1 MAATRKTTKTKEA
14 PRIKN
19 AYRGVSSRELEY
31 GTKLR
36 PPVRSTTRVTRNLN
50 GTTNIES
57 VHAIAVKF
65 AETHGVPLNKV
76 HIDST
81 YSGYYLRTN
90 ALEPLKEFEAEVRR
104 VENFN
109 KALDEYRADRD
120 AVDKQRREEQA
131 SRRAEEEARE
141 KKMREEAE
149 IRARATLTREVQEKL
164 RSDAKFMA
172 ALTDEVLSDDAF
184 VRRLKALFTKGL

>member
-1 MAATRKTTKTKEA
+1 MATTRKTKEA
-14 PRIKN
+14 PRIKA

-36 PPVRSTTRVTRNLN
+36 PPVRRTMTVKRSLN

-65 AETHGVPLNKV
+65 AETHSVPLNKV

-81 YSGYYLRTN
+81 YSGYYLRTT
-90 ALEPLKEFEAEVRR
+90 ALEPLKEFQAEVRR

-120 AVDKQRREEQA
+120 AVDKLHREEQA
-131 SRRAEEEARE
+131 RRRAENEARE
-141 KKMREEAE
+141 KKLNDEAE
-149 IRARATLTREVQEKL
+149 IRARVALTREVQEKL
-164 RSDAKFMA
+164 RNDAKFMA
-172 ALTDEVLSDDAF
+172 ALTDEVLSDEQF
-184 VRRLKALFTKGL
+184 IRRLKALFSKGV